1 MKISKEL
8 KVGFTFVAGIIIFI
22 WGFNLLKGT
31 DMLSKGRYF
40 YAIYDRVDGL
50 TPDNRV
56 LINGLTVGKVNRL
69 TFIPESYKI
78 MVEIYI
84 RDDVQIPKNSIASIH
99 GTDILGSKAIEIQ
112 LGNAKEYALNYDTL
126 QSKIE
131 QGLLDQ
137 VNEQVEPLK
146 LKAIALINSVDSVMT
161 VIQSIFNEGTRTNL
175 NATIERITNILV
187 NAESTTSTLDDILIS
202 EKDRLAKVMKNMES
216 ISANLESNNENI
228 TTILTNFAVL
238 SDSLASAEILQ
249 TMRDAQEAIAQL
261 NAITEKINNGDGT
274 IGQLLTNDSLYFH
287 LESSTNSLNLLLEDI
302 RRNPKNYVRFSI
314 F

>member
-1 MKISKEL
+1 VKISKEL
-8 KVGFTFVAGIIIFI
+8 KVGLTFLAAALIFI

-40 YAIYDRVDGL
+40 YAVYDRVDGL
-50 TPDNRV
+50 TPDNRI
-56 LINGLTVGKVNRL
+56 LINGLSVGKVNKL
-69 TFIPESYKI
+69 TFLPDSYKI

-84 RDDVQIPKNSIASIH
+84 RDEIAIPKNSVARIH
-99 GTDILGSKAIEIQ
+99 GTDLLGSKAIEIQ
-112 LGNAKEYALNYDTL
+112 LGDAPEYAMNYDTL
-126 QSKIE
+126 RSEVE
-131 QGLLDQ
+131 QALLDQ

-161 VIQSIFNEGTRTNL
+161 VVQSIFNEGTRTNL

-187 NAESTTSTLDDILIS
+187 NAESTTSTLDTILIT
-202 EKDRLAKVMKNMES
+202 EKVRLAEVMKNIES
-216 ISANLESNNENI
+216 ISANMEANNENI
-228 TTILTNFAVL
+228 TTILTNFASL
-238 SDSLASAEILQ
+238 SDSLAAAEIPQ

-261 NAITEKINNGDGT
+261 NAITGQIKNGEGT
-274 IGQLLTNDSLYFH
+274 VGQLLTNDSLYYH

-302 RRNPKNYVRFSI
+302 RRNPKNYVKFSL